1 MSVDKIYIFGHKNPD
16 TDSICSTIAYYNLKK
31 QLGHNNYIPAR
42 LGKINKET
50 KYALDYFNVEQPIL
64 LEGLNP
70 QVSDLNVPETVV
82 AFEKD
87 TVKNTLEKII
97 SKTGRSIPVVD
108 ENERLIGI
116 VSISDIVPPFLE
128 MTSKSV
134 LKDFN
139 TPFDNIVKELQ
150 ADVRIGEYP
159 YDDIKGNV
167 YLSSDLTGDIVLG
180 KSDIIIADTN
190 TDIIKN
196 YGINDCCIILGNWDD
211 IDEIRMDTSFQ
222 GVVLTTHYSVYE
234 IVKLIS
240 YSVPIKTMVKKEAL
254 EYFVTYETI
263 DDVKNN
269 MLTSKHMRFP
279 VVDELGYI
287 KGMISR
293 SNLID
298 INRKKAIL
306 MDHNE
311 KSQSIEGIEDTVIME
326 VIDHHRVAN
335 IQTMAP
341 LYFRTEPLG
350 STCTIVAKMYE
361 ENDITISKQMA
372 GIMLSAIISDTL
384 LFKSPTCTRED
395 KRIADKLSKIVG
407 VDINKYGMKLITAG
421 SSLSEETP
429 ENIIKTDMKK
439 FMFGKYKVMISQ
451 INTGDFAGFYTIFN
465 DISNEMNRICE
476 SENIDL
482 AVLMIT
488 DIVVG
493 GTETLAVGKERW
505 IAENAFIMNKEDVSI
520 FLPDVF
526 SRKKQVVPMLMN
538 AAKL

>member
-1 MSVDKIYIFGHKNPD
+1 MDKIYIFGHKNPD

-31 QLGHNNYIPAR
+31 QLGYNNYIPAR

-50 KYALDYFNVEQPIL
+50 RFALDYFKVEEPIL
-64 LEGLNP
+64 LKGLNP
-70 QVSDLNVPETVV
+70 QVSDLNLPKTVV
-82 AFEKD
+82 ASETD
-87 TVKNTLEKII
+87 TVKKTLEKII

-134 LKDFN
+134 LKDLN
-139 TPFDNIVKELQ
+139 TPFINIMKELD
-150 ADVRIGEYP
+150 ANILIGKYP
-159 YDDIKGNV
+159 YENIKGNV
-167 YLSSDLTGDIVLG
+167 YLSTDLTGDITLEQ
-180 KSDIIIADTN
+180 SDIIIADMN
-190 TDIIKN
+190 TDIIN
-196 YGINDCCIILGNWDD
+196 ENVINNSCIILCNCDN
-211 IDEIRMDTSFQ
+211 IDEIKVDSSFQ
-222 GVVLTTHYSVYE
+222 GVILTTHYSVYE

-240 YSVPIKTMVKKEAL
+240 YSVPIRTMVKKEAL

-311 KSQSIEGIEDTVIME
+311 KNQSIEGIEQTEIME

-335 IQTMAP
+335 VQTMSP

-350 STCTIVAKMYE
+350 STCTIVTKMYE
-361 ENDITISKQMA
+361 ENNIPISKQMA

-384 LFKSPTCTRED
+384 LFKSPTCTSED
-395 KRIADKLSKIVG
+395 KRVAEKLSEIVG
-407 VDINKYGMKLITAG
+407 VDTNKYGMKLITAG

-451 INTGDFAGFYTIFN
+451 INTGDFAGFYSIFK
-465 DISNEMNRICE
+465 DISSEMNRICE
-476 SENIDL
+476 LDNIDL
-482 AVLMIT
+482 AVLLIT

-505 IAENAFIMNKEDVSI
+505 IAENAFNMNKDDVSI
-520 FLPDVF
+520 FLPNVF
-526 SRKKQVVPMLMN
+526 SRKKQIVPMLMN